1 MQHNISDSLSQVKS
15 GTIFDNFLIT
25 DDVKEAEDIGNE
37 TWGVTKVWALLTF
50 FLFCLFCACIKMMVI
65 NSYWL
70 SPQEPEKK
78 MKEEQD
84 DVKRKEEE
92 EKNKEQETGADE
104 DDEDEGDED
113 ENEIKEEPEEDGDEE
128 ETVPKD
134 ELWGGVIRDSFFV
147 FFSRGFVAAVHPF
160 PEIWTPPYLGEG
172 ANGCQW
178 TWFLFH
184 FGHTITQFLLNC
196 WID

>member
-1 MQHNISDSLSQVKS
+1 MQHNISDSVSQVKS

-37 TWGVTKVWALLTF
+37 TWGVTKVGALLTVLF
-50 FLFCLFCACIKMMVI
+50 FFYLFCACIKIMVI

-84 DVKRKEEE
+84 DVKRKEDE
-92 EKNKEQETGADE
+92 EKNKEQETGANE
-104 DDEDEGDED
+104 EDEDEDDED
-113 ENEIKEEPEEDGDEE
+113 ENEIKEEPEEDEDEE

-134 ELWGGVIRDSFFV
+134 ELWGGVIRDSFLFW
-147 FFSRGFVAAVHPF
+147 FFPGVLWLLCILSLR
-160 PEIWTPPYLGEG
+160 
-172 ANGCQW
+172 
-178 TWFLFH
+178 
-184 FGHTITQFLLNC
+184 FGHHLTWGRGQMDVNGLGFSFILVTLLPSSS
-196 WID
+196 